1 MYIYMCR
8 GRGRRR
14 CFVSPTHPT
23 LHTAAAAVPI
33 EVRRRQIDVFLC
45 EELFSIA
52 SRAWFV

>member
-1 MYIYMCR
+1 MCR